1 MSESAVLRFLM
12 ISQPKTFSSNS
23 YRHFCRAMLCKH
35 SLCHHAVSVCVS
47 VRLSVTFVDSVKMNK
62 HIFRKFPPSASHTI
76 LVFLY
81 QTSWQYSDRNIPNV
95 GIECRWGRQKWRLP
109 TSIWLHRLLSVL
121 RPDRCY
127 RHGAAGPCQV
137 VTLIAGSKRRNL
149 LMAGDDDKMFMTRSQ
164 RYTKD
169 SI

>member
-1 MSESAVLRFLM
+1 MHKRGLCRRAMSICPSVTLVNYAKTNKHT
-12 ISQPKTFSSNS
+12 SKTFS
-23 YRHFCRAMLCKH
+23 
-35 SLCHHAVSVCVS
+35 
-47 VRLSVTFVDSVKMNK
+47 
-62 HIFRKFPPSASHTI
+62 PSGSQTI